1 MIHLHRSGEEQL
13 NIENESFLMPPHKGL
28 STFFGHATQERS
40 QFYHE
45 LNAFVSYKAA
55 SGFASKKY
63 DSPMKI
69 S

>member
-1 MIHLHRSGEEQL
+1 
-13 NIENESFLMPPHKGL
+13 MPPHKGL

-55 SGFASKKY
+55 SGFASEKY